1 VTVRRVSAEAV
12 TTLHFNPRQ
21 SSPRDTSARPQA
33 QGNPLPP
40 PYPRVTGYAWA
51 GGTEADG
58 VPRLGR

>member
-1 VTVRRVSAEAV
+1 
-12 TTLHFNPRQ
+12 LHFNPRQ